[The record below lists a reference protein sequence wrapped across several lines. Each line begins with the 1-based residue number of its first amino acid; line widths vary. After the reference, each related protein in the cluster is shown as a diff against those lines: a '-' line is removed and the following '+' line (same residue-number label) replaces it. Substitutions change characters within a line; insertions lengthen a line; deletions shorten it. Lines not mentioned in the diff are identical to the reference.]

1 MLRCSPCLVCRFV
14 LFSYPLK
21 HSDGRASFPLCFI
34 FSSPRWEQQAF
45 ILSPSWGGTVFMGYT
60 VYISVWRPYL
70 LCPLPENIFS
80 SRSPVSC
87 FPLLTSV
94 FPLSVLFLF
103 FFQIILLFLV
113 LFLWFS
119 HLMTPVDIFS
129 PRGGIFRI
137 IYIYT
142 FILLNYACC
151 LVGTGKLH

>member
-34 FSSPRWEQQAF
+34 FSSPRWEQQAC

-70 LCPLPENIFS
+70 LYPLPKNIFS

-103 FFQIILLFLV
+103 FFQIIRLFLV
-113 LFLWFS
+113 LFF
-119 HLMTPVDIFS
+119 MIFS
-129 PRGGIFRI
+129 PNDTGRYFLTSRGIFSI